1 MVAKIKVLVV
11 DDEVQ
16 FRQTLTDYFNSMG
29 MAVFAAETCAEAKQA
44 LHDHTPD
51 VAILDYSLPDG
62 NAVDLI
68 KEFKTMDPSVPLI
81 VLTAHGSIELAVQAV
96 KQGAE
101 QFLTKPVEMSALSS
115 MIVRSVENS
124 RNRLR
129 QAAEQIR
136 QVRNSVDPF
145 LGHSPVIQ
153 RLSQIANKIK
163 DADSPILIHGETG
176 TGKGVLAHWFH
187 TNGCRASQ
195 PFVDLNCSGLSREFL
210 ETELFGHE
218 RGAFTG
224 AIQRKTGLLEIAHKG
239 TVFLD
244 EIGDVDLVV
253 QPKLLKV
260 LEEKQFRQLG
270 SVRDRRVDIRLI
282 AATHHDL
289 RTLVRERKFR
299 GDLFFRINT
308 VTLTMPALRERPEDI
323 PFLASFLLERL
334 AATIGGGPTELSN
347 GAIRTLQSYSW
358 PGNIRELRNVLE
370 RAILLKEGRI
380 LTEADLHFE
389 LEELPPEDGAMPVM
403 SLKDMEKQYI
413 QSAVFQARGK
423 VELAAR
429 NLGVP
434 RSSLYRKL
442 KEYGLNDS
450 TSDPANPCLGGA

>member
-1 MVAKIKVLVV
+1 MSATV
-11 DDEVQ
+11 
-16 FRQTLTDYFNSMG
+16 RQTLVDYLDNVG
-29 MAVFAAETCAEAKQA
+29 MTVFPAGTCAEAKQA
-44 LHDHTPD
+44 LHEHTPD

-62 NAVDLI
+62 NAVELI
-68 KEFKTMDPSVPLI
+68 KEFKTMDSSVPLI
-81 VLTAHGSIELAVQAV
+81 VLTAHASIELAVQAV
-96 KQGAE
+96 KEGAE

-115 MIVRSVENS
+115 MVMRSVENS
-124 RNRLR
+124 RNRHR

-136 QVRNSVDPF
+136 QTRQSVDPF

-153 RLSQIANKIK
+153 KLSQITHKIK

-187 TNGCRASQ
+187 TNGCRSSQ

-218 RGAFTG
+218 KGAFTG
-224 AIQRKTGLLEIAHKG
+224 AIQRKAGLLEIAHKG

-289 RTLVRERKFR
+289 KALVRERKFR

-308 VTLTMPALRERPEDI
+308 VTITMPALRERPEDI
-323 PFLASFLLERL
+323 PLLAKFLLDRL
-334 AATIGGGPTELSN
+334 AATVGGGPAELSN

-370 RAILLKEGRI
+370 RAILLKDGPV

-389 LEELPPEDGAMPVM
+389 LEELAPENVPTTIM
-403 SLKDMEKQYI
+403 SLKDMEKQSI

-423 VELAAR
+423 VEVAAR
-429 NLGVP
+429 TLGVP

-442 KEYGLNDS
+442 KEYGLSDS
-450 TSDPANPCLGGA
+450 SSTDVANSCVGDAQKQQTYLS